1 MLSKGQR
8 YASSYK
14 SGWGGVSAVI
24 QRFTHQLSGAGRGG
38 LRIQRKEVLNRVSN
52 AAIRL
57 REQKLNLEF
66 SKMEN
71 IGDRKSVV

>member
-1 MLSKGQR
+1 M
-8 YASSYK
+8 
-14 SGWGGVSAVI
+14 
-24 QRFTHQLSGAGRGG
+24 
-38 LRIQRKEVLNRVSN
+38 RIQRKEVLNRVSN

-71 IGDRKSVV
+71 IGDTMKAKWCGGKLEWNGFRREEEG